1 MKSIS
6 FYIKHISHAQVI
18 WAVIAAAVVVAGW
31 YFFVRPAPAVQ
42 KTLVLHPKAFL
53 QQVSVSGKVV
63 AAKEVALGFAQSGRI
78 TGVYVSVG
86 SYVSQ
91 GTTLSVVENGDL
103 RAALMQKQAAL
114 QNQQAKLAALK
125 AGTRP
130 EEIAVAQSSVARDTQ
145 ALIDAL
151 QDAYRAADGAVH
163 NTLDQFISSPRTNPS
178 LTFSLTDSNLK
189 TSVESKRLAAE
200 AALVAWN
207 SGVFGLNTSSDLSQ
221 AASLAQS
228 NLSAITSLLSDA
240 GAAIN
245 RAIPSTQTPQAT
257 LDTYSAAVATARTN
271 VNTSIA
277 SVTSAKA
284 ALDASNK
291 NLALKQAGSTPEDIA
306 AQEAQVNAAVA
317 DVAAA
322 QAQLNKTFISAPFSG
337 TVTVVD
343 AKVGKI
349 VSPNTPEMSM
359 ISAGAFQIES
369 YVPEVNISLIR
380 TGNKASVTLDAYG
393 ADTAFDAEVVSV
405 DPASTV
411 RDGVSTYRIV
421 LQFSKPDSRVKSGM
435 TANVSITTNTKP
447 SVLSVPQGLV
457 IRRGGKAFVRVVVD
471 KDIQEREVTLG
482 EVSSVGEV
490 EILSGL
496 SDGDTIVTTLP
507 NAS

>member
-1 MKSIS
+1 MKALS
-6 FYIKHISHAQVI
+6 FYIKHVTRTQVI
-18 WAVIAAAVVVAGW
+18 WAGVVVVALLAGW
-31 YFFVRPAPAVQ
+31 YFFLRPTQAVQ
-42 KTLVLHPKAFL
+42 DTLVLHPKAFL

-86 SYVSQ
+86 EYAAA
-91 GTTLSVVENGDL
+91 GKTLAVVENGDL
-103 RAALMQKQAAL
+103 RAALLQRQAAL
-114 QNQQAKLAALK
+114 ENQQAKLASLK

-130 EEIAVAQSSVARDTQ
+130 EEVAVAQSSVARDTQ
-145 ALIDAL
+145 GLINDI
-151 QDAYRAADGAVH
+151 QDAYRAAEAAVH
-163 NTLDQFISSPRTNPS
+163 NTLDQFISNPRTNPS
-178 LTFSLTDSNLK
+178 LSFSVTDSNLK

-200 AALVAWN
+200 TALNTWN
-207 SGVFGLNTSSDLSQ
+207 SDAFALTTSSDLS
-221 AASLAQS
+221 AAAGRAQS
-228 NLSAITSLLSDA
+228 NLSAIASLLSEA

-257 LDTYSAAVATARTN
+257 LDDYSSAVATARTN
-271 VNTSIA
+271 VNISISNVA
-277 SVTSAKA
+277 SAKA

-291 NLALKQAGSTPEDIA
+291 NLALKQAGTALEDVA
-306 AQEAQVNAAVA
+306 AQEAQVKAAQA

-322 QAQLNKTFISAPFSG
+322 RAQLQKTVITAPFSG
-337 TVTVVD
+337 TITTVD
-343 AKVGKI
+343 AKVGRI
-349 VSPNTPEMSM
+349 VSPNTPEISM
-359 ISAGAFQIES
+359 ISAGAFHIES

-380 TGNKASVTLDAYG
+380 IGNQAAVTLDAYG
-393 ADTAFDAEVVSV
+393 EDTLFDAQVISI

-421 LQFSKPDSRVKSGM
+421 LQFSKADSRVKSGM

-457 IRRGGKAFVRVVVD
+457 VRRDGKTFVRVVVD
-471 KDIQEREVTLG
+471 KEVQEREVTPG

-496 SDGDTIVTTLP
+496 RDGDTILTTLP
-507 NAS
+507 